1 MQQALMGHSSMQM
14 TEHYSSVN
22 GDEKREAVAKV
33 ISLMAYKEVERG
45 IGMMHGLQLVGSVHG
60 TGPAPGC
67 LRKGTISYI
76 RGAHG
81 GAQGGWRTIPYLAV
95 NEKRPMFQGLL
106 GAGNRIRTGDV
117 QLGKLTLYQLSYSRR
132 KSTHMIKAGLG
143 DVSREKERGLD
154 VGVGEVVAT
163 DGLLHAVRTIA

>member
-1 MQQALMGHSSMQM
+1 
-14 TEHYSSVN
+14 
-22 GDEKREAVAKV
+22 
-33 ISLMAYKEVERG
+33 
-45 IGMMHGLQLVGSVHG
+45 MHGLQLVGSVHG

-117 QLGKLTLYQLSYSRR
+117 QLGKLSTRHPCPTLTSCNHSNKDAWPPETAETRKPAHSARCKQAQATKQCPKQCPPIWQPRGRR
-132 KSTHMIKAGLG
+132 HPSSWRHPTSLRA
-143 DVSREKERGLD
+143 
-154 VGVGEVVAT
+154 VG
-163 DGLLHAVRTIA
+163 R